1 MTKDF
6 HCCNCCMDSGGGSSG
21 FGFGGADD
29 DDDGEWITPP
39 NPYFCEVCPEHEYGI
54 LSDDVG
60 NFQSVGNNLLLP
72 V

>member
-1 MTKDF
+1 
-6 HCCNCCMDSGGGSSG
+6 MDYGSGSGGFS
-21 FGFGGADD
+21 FGGAD

-39 NPYFCEVCPEHEYGI
+39 DPYFCEVCPEHEYGL

-60 NFQSVGNNLLLP
+60 NFQSVGSNLLLS

>member
-21 FGFGGADD
+21 FGFGGAD